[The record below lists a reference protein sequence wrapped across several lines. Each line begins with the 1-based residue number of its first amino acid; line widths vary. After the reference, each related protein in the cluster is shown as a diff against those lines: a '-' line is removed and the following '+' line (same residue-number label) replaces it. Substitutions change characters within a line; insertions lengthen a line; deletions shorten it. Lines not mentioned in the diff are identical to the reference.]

1 MQKNDKIK
9 ISLIPIKSRLNK
21 MKSLQIPKNIN
32 AKKIKLQKNP
42 LLERLKNKE
51 NIENDFK
58 TLKKSNSLFYNS
70 KNKLPLLNSNNN
82 YNSINNISNS
92 KISFSPISNNN
103 STLNKAI
110 SSKLLGSKSVKA
122 FKKNPIKIQF
132 FSKVKELGSQNLKNN
147 SNMLRGL
154 VSPKYSNLR
163 NEKNLLYSPKSETR
177 DLTNDE
183 NSKIHNL
190 SNNNIDKE
198 KLHLKRRINK
208 FKPFGFSEFYKI
220 SKNSDVSARS
230 IYKHYILEEMK
241 DETPDM
247 SNNFTKYVLKKY
259 KSPQIKLNHLY
270 GINEDNLRRIR
281 EIKNNN
287 AIALKSDFNVKE
299 YQNILC
305 GMIKKRCDNDS
316 IIYLK
321 KKYEKFNE
329 EVRNYKRNFKYK
341 GRYTKLADK
350 IRKNAPSYLI
360 NRLKQLDEENL
371 ISKAKY
377 FHVDL
382 SKNQVEII

>member
-1 MQKNDKIK
+1 
-9 ISLIPIKSRLNK
+9 
-21 MKSLQIPKNIN
+21 
-32 AKKIKLQKNP
+32 
-42 LLERLKNKE
+42 
-51 NIENDFK
+51 
-58 TLKKSNSLFYNS
+58 
-70 KNKLPLLNSNNN
+70 
-82 YNSINNISNS
+82 
-92 KISFSPISNNN
+92 
-103 STLNKAI
+103 
-110 SSKLLGSKSVKA
+110 
-122 FKKNPIKIQF
+122 
-132 FSKVKELGSQNLKNN
+132 
-147 SNMLRGL
+147 MLRGL

-316 IIYLK
+316 IFYLK

-350 IRKNAPSYLI
+350 IGKNAPSYLI

-382 SKNQVEII
+382 SKNQEEKI

>member
-32 AKKIKLQKNP
+32 SNKIKLQKNP
-42 LLERLKNKE
+42 LFERLKNKE

-70 KNKLPLLNSNNN
+70 KNKLPLLNNNN

-92 KISFSPISNNN
+92 KISFTPISNNH

-350 IRKNAPSYLI
+350 IGKNAPSYLI

-382 SKNQVEII
+382 SKNQEEKI

>member
-1 MQKNDKIK
+1 MQKNDKSK

-32 AKKIKLQKNP
+32 SNKIKLQKNP

-70 KNKLPLLNSNNN
+70 KNKLPLLNNNN

-92 KISFSPISNNN
+92 KISFTPISNNH

-382 SKNQVEII
+382 SKNQEEKI

>member
-32 AKKIKLQKNP
+32 SNKIKLQKNP
-42 LLERLKNKE
+42 LFERLKNKE
-51 NIENDFK
+51 NIENDLK

-70 KNKLPLLNSNNN
+70 KNKLPLLNNNN

-92 KISFSPISNNN
+92 KISFTPISNNH

-208 FKPFGFSEFYKI
+208 FKSFGFSEFYKI

-382 SKNQVEII
+382 SKNQEQKI

>member
-32 AKKIKLQKNP
+32 SNKIKLQKNP

-70 KNKLPLLNSNNN
+70 KNKLPLLNNNN

-92 KISFSPISNNN
+92 KISFTPISNNH

-154 VSPKYSNLR
+154 MSPKYSNLR

-198 KLHLKRRINK
+198 KFHLKRRINK
-208 FKPFGFSEFYKI
+208 FKRFGFSEFYKI

-230 IYKHYILEEMK
+230 IYKHYILEEME

-382 SKNQVEII
+382 SKNQEEKI

>member
-32 AKKIKLQKNP
+32 SNKIKLQKNP

-70 KNKLPLLNSNNN
+70 KNKLPLLNNNN

-92 KISFSPISNNN
+92 KISFTPISNNH

-154 VSPKYSNLR
+154 MSPKYSNLR

-198 KLHLKRRINK
+198 KFHLKRRINK
-208 FKPFGFSEFYKI
+208 FKRFGFSEFYKI

-382 SKNQVEII
+382 SKNQEEKI